1 MLNVIASIYALYTVW
16 LVSTLWAQFSIINF
30 GINFGLAVACCFAA
44 VGLWM
49 RKRWARYFV
58 YSVSMVMVGFMSL
71 VFIYA
76 AWRGAHYDSTLQAVI
91 GSIPGIC
98 IILFAVFSSIYVAR
112 NMSLGS

>member
-1 MLNVIASIYALYTVW
+1 MLNIIASIYALYTVW
-16 LVSTLWAQFSIINF
+16 LVSTLWAQFSILNF
-30 GINFGLAVACCFAA
+30 GIAVACCFAA

-58 YSVSMVMVGFMSL
+58 YAASTIMAGFMCL

-76 AWRGAHYDSTLQAVI
+76 AWRGAHYASTLQAVI

-112 NMSLGS
+112 NMSPRS